1 MNRRTL
7 LTVVLLLVLSGV
19 AALAGG
25 RRLSEVARTQDP
37 VILDATAVQSSADGE
52 PVAPLHVAI
61 PVAVAE

>member
-25 RRLSEVARTQDP
+25 RRLGEVARPQDP
-37 VILDATAVQSSADGE
+37 VILDAAAVQPAADGA
-52 PVAPLHVAI
+52 PVASPQIA
-61 PVAVAE
+61 VAVAE